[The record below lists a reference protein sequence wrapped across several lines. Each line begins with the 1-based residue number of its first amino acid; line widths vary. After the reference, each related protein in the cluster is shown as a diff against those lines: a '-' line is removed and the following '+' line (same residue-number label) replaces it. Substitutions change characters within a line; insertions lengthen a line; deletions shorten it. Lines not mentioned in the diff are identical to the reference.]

1 MGARTATCSTED
13 WGTTSSKKGGG
24 GGNDYLDAG
33 DGDNELYGDTGE
45 DVLIGGTGLDLLDG
59 GSGNDYID
67 GGGSYNIIMYEGL
80 AEFKT
85 AAAPRSLSAQ
95 ILSTLRV
102 LERTLCASASIFP
115 CLTHTASSRGAA
127 NWF

>member
-1 MGARTATCSTED
+1 MSNVIEEVDFVAQGYSQVRKVATGKVCAIFAFKYT
-13 WGTTSSKKGGG
+13 
-24 GGNDYLDAG
+24 
-33 DGDNELYGDTGE
+33 
-45 DVLIGGTGLDLLDG
+45 I
-59 GSGNDYID
+59 
-67 GGGSYNIIMYEGL
+67 EGL

-102 LERTLCASASIFP
+102 LERTLCANASIFP
-115 CLTHTASSRGAA
+115 CLTHTVSSRGAA